1 MPYPVHSY
9 GMSEMA
15 QWLMPAM
22 MKKWGAG
29 EDESAKQKALQQQ
42 ISLEAAKMGAGGE
55 TGGAPDQMPGVK
67 GMEGMAINAP
77 GGRMES
83 LFGGAAGD
91 VENIRRTAA
100 RRLRRQELNAHTD
113 RSIEM
118 LKILDKLSPQA
129 QLNAIDIINEGYEGT
144 GFRVTDVNNAKDA
157 IDQMKGFSLDAYYK
171 ALGTAR
177 ENPTTENMRDFN
189 DTASIVAR
197 HSKLFPQ
204 IDLKE
209 DRKSITSAVERDQ
222 KKKAATLQQTR
233 KIALKKI
240 APGKADVADPAE
252 YRKAQLLYKDY
263 TKDMPKGKKPLS
275 FSKWWQT
282 IYKPLSFQQQLG
294 GFMGGMLGGE
304 TRGVPEF

>member
-29 EDESAKQKALQQQ
+29 EDEAAKQKALQQQ

-55 TGGAPDQMPGVK
+55 TGGAAGRMPGMPGVAVN
-67 GMEGMAINAP
+67 MPQA
-77 GGRMES
+77 GRMQE

-129 QLNAIDIINEGYEGT
+129 QLNAIDIINQGYKGT
-144 GFRVTDVNNAKDA
+144 GFKVTDVNNAKDA
-157 IDQMKGFSLDAYYK
+157 IDQMKKFSLNAYYK
-171 ALGTAR
+171 ALGAAR

-197 HSKLFPQ
+197 HPKLFPQ
-204 IDLKE
+204 INLKE
-209 DRKSITSAVERDQ
+209 DRNSITSAVERDQ
-222 KKKAATLQQTR
+222 KKAAATLKSERAVT
-233 KIALKKI
+233 LKKI
-240 APGKADVADPAE
+240 APGKAGAEDPAE
-252 YRKAQLLYKDY
+252 YRKARLLYKDY
-263 TKDMPKGKKPLS
+263 TEDMPKGKKPLS

-294 GFMGGMLGGE
+294 GFMGGMFGGE